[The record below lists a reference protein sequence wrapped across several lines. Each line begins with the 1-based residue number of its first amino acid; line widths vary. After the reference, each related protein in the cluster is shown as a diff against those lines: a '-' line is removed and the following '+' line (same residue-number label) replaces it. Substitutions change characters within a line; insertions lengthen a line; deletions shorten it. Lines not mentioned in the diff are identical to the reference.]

1 MKIEFTPG
9 PAGFQEAKELSAM
22 VRYVVHNTIAGSHDI
37 QLLDA
42 IEQIAAS
49 HMQKPEFA
57 ELTTSEPPEADDR
70 PPIRR
75 LKEFWRGFWGPSR
88 REMELSKQRIAAL
101 ERAERAERSS
111 FEALAE
117 MARVARERD
126 DTRQQLDDLTTR
138 IDTLERELSESR
150 SQ

>member
-1 MKIEFTPG
+1 MKIEFTTG
-9 PAGFQEAKELSAM
+9 PAGFQEAKELSAV
-22 VRYVVHNTIAGSHDI
+22 VRYVVHNTVAGSHDI
-37 QLLDA
+37 QLLDS

-57 ELTTSEPPEADDR
+57 DLTANEVPETEDR
-70 PPIRR
+70 PPFRR
-75 LKEFWRGFWGPSR
+75 LTEFWRGFWGPSR

-126 DTRQQLDDLTTR
+126 DTRRQLEDLTTR
-138 IDTLERELSESR
+138 IGALERELSESR
-150 SQ
+150 SR